1 MAETT
6 SLLGGSASAAAAS
19 TPGTVSKRQRYLE
32 DEESTVGLFDH
43 AQIAAGRLMHAP
55 SCGVFYASLL
65 IASLTEIIWIS
76 HPWINPM
83 HCCKLFY
90 PQSRLFFIVEA
101 YLTLGLVAET
111 SLTLMWQR
119 QAFWRSVG
127 NWFDAIVCA
136 SSVLSFGLYW
146 FGGATGLLD
155 EAL

>member
-1 MAETT
+1 MLRST
-6 SLLGGSASAAAAS
+6 STARMTGSR
-19 TPGTVSKRQRYLE
+19 PGARGRVAIQRA
-32 DEESTVGLFDH
+32 TWPV
-43 AQIAAGRLMHAP
+43 I
-55 SCGVFYASLL
+55 
-65 IASLTEIIWIS
+65 
-76 HPWINPM
+76 
-83 HCCKLFY
+83 
-90 PQSRLFFIVEA
+90 
-101 YLTLGLVAET
+101 VAET